1 MEHLPKEE
9 KMIEDGIDAVE
20 LLRGDLEEAAQINF
34 ALRLQNSVLES
45 RIEELEKALD
55 ELVGEKWKH

>member
-1 MEHLPKEE
+1 
-9 KMIEDGIDAVE
+9 MIEDGIDAVE